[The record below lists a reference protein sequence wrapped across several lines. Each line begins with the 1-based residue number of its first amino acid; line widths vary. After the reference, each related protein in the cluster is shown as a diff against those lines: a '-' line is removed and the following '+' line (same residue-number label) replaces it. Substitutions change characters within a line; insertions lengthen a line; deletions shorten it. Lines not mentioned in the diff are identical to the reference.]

1 MKNDSPEV
9 LETDASS
16 GKKTPTPLQ
25 MKAEECR
32 SVGIVHFKGDISV
45 LPSGFG
51 AMTHVEFTLDPNWEP
66 PAPPP
71 EEVKDVDNTPETG
84 QGVKRGKDG
93 LTPQEQLDNY
103 GVVLDAQE

>member
-1 MKNDSPEV
+1 
-9 LETDASS
+9 
-16 GKKTPTPLQ
+16 
-25 MKAEECR
+25 MKAAECR
-32 SVGIVHFKGDISV
+32 AAGIIQFKGSLWNGREDCVAEVI
-45 LPSGFG
+45 
-51 AMTHVEFTLDPNWEP
+51 EFTLDPNWEP

-103 GVVLDAQE
+103 GVVLDAKG

>member
-1 MKNDSPEV
+1 
-9 LETDASS
+9 
-16 GKKTPTPLQ
+16 
-25 MKAEECR
+25 MKAAECR
-32 SVGIVHFKGDISV
+32 AAGVLQYKGYLVVD
-45 LPSGFG
+45 PSGSWQI
-51 AMTHVEFTLDPNWEP
+51 VEFTLDPNWEP
-66 PAPPP
+66 PKPPP